1 MSKKLKITSF
11 FMKAIV
17 VIAAVVGIVLSA
29 IQSADYFMGGHTVF
43 MYFTIQSNI
52 FIALVCIV
60 GFILLILNKTSN
72 LWNIIKF
79 VATISI
85 TLTGLVFC
93 FVLAP
98 TMWDYAWSAPNVLTH
113 VIVPIS
119 AIADLFL
126 ISELT
131 KYNKIDVCYVIV
143 PPILYACYAAVGY
156 CLNWQFA
163 PNTNYPY
170 FFLNWGSKA
179 GAFGFSSELPFM
191 GCVWW
196 ILLLLGLLIGLG
208 LLYLKIINAIKTK
221 VSKNITE

>member
-11 FMKAIV
+11 FMKTIV
-17 VIAAVVGIVLSA
+17 VIDAVVGIVLSA
-29 IQSADYFMGGHTVF
+29 IQSVESFMGGHTVF

-52 FIALVCIV
+52 FIALVCLV

-72 LWNIIKF
+72 LWNIIKL

-98 TMWDYAWSAPNVLTH
+98 TMWNYAWSAPNVLTH

-126 ISELT
+126 I
-131 KYNKIDVCYVIV
+131 
-143 PPILYACYAAVGY
+143 
-156 CLNWQFA
+156 
-163 PNTNYPY
+163 
-170 FFLNWGSKA
+170 
-179 GAFGFSSELPFM
+179 FSPLSRPD
-191 GCVWW
+191 
-196 ILLLLGLLIGLG
+196 I
-208 LLYLKIINAIKTK
+208 
-221 VSKNITE
+221 